1 MAKRKTIGVYTPYL
15 QGFYFGELVSQLQ
28 QYCFL
33 KGYAF
38 TVIKTDSFGT
48 FTSKMHSDRFDS
60 VVILRNAIHSKLA
73 QYLLEQ
79 GKAIVSVAYDYF
91 PLAIPMVS
99 SDNELGT
106 ELAFNYLLQKGHRD
120 IAFVGDLSQYDIRKR
135 YEAYCDQ
142 CEINDLEIKDGN
154 VFVVEDTL
162 FSGGYGAASRYLES
176 QCAAKG
182 IICGASLT
190 SIGFSRHI
198 ELLSQKRSELDI
210 VGFDAISLVPIT
222 DPLMA
227 MVDQNLHLMAYKTL
241 NILEGFFSDGDTF
254 ERHHLVEPK
263 LITPQSDFMQAEDA
277 FLATS
282 TDLPELHNA
291 NYMKSVI
298 NNLEE
303 WPKTIVESNLNSL
316 MMLAPLFERYMQK
329 ACYGRTAVSKNGEEY
344 VKVVKVFSPTH
355 VTHIP
360 KNDMKTLSEAAAYPV
375 VAEHF
380 VDPDLDTSVHLPIF
394 QDDRLWSVISV
405 YGASQKTKNPNSF
418 SAFSAYLDN
427 IANHLKLKIQKSL
440 LPSLC
445 EKALKDDDNASVA
458 SGTITWAGQRNE
470 AQWDND
476 ALVAIGL
483 TSPLEQSIYRHMD
496 LTDRIHPSD
505 EDSLR
510 ECLVNAKEEAFSVN
524 VRLKHKNK
532 SYLPFQIE
540 RGEVK
545 DNGELTLQLTLV
557 NSVS

>member
-1 MAKRKTIGVYTPYL
+1 MTKRKTIGVYTPYL

-33 KGYAF
+33 KGYGF
-38 TVIKTDSFGT
+38 TVIKTDGFGT
-48 FTSKMHSDRFDS
+48 FSSKMHSDHFDS

-73 QYLLEQ
+73 QYLLDQ
-79 GKAIVSVAYDYF
+79 GKSVVSVAYDYF

-99 SDNELGT
+99 SDNDLGT
-106 ELAFNYLLQKGHRD
+106 ELAFNYLIQKGHRD

-142 CEINDLEIKDGN
+142 CEINGFEVKDSN

-162 FSGGYGAASRYLES
+162 FSGGYRAASHYLES
-176 QCAAKG
+176 ACTAKG

-190 SIGFSRHI
+190 SIGFSQQLER
-198 ELLSQKRSELDI
+198 LSGKRSELTI

-227 MVDQNLHLMAYKTL
+227 MIDQNLHLMAYKIL
-241 NILEGFFSDGDTF
+241 NILEAFFSNEDAL
-254 ERHHLVEPK
+254 ERHHFIEPK
-263 LITPQSDFMQAEDA
+263 LVTPQSDFMQAEDA

-282 TDLPELHNA
+282 TELSELHNA
-291 NYMKSVI
+291 NYMKSVLS
-298 NNLEE
+298 NLEE
-303 WPKTIVESNLNSL
+303 WPKTIVENNLNSL
-316 MMLAPLFERYMQK
+316 MMLAPLFERYMQQ
-329 ACYGRTAVSKNGEEY
+329 ACYGRTAVSKHGEEY
-344 VKVVKVFSPTH
+344 VKVVKVFTQSE
-355 VTHIP
+355 VTHIA
-360 KNDMKTLSEAAAYPV
+360 KNDIKTLSEAAAYPTLDDSFF
-375 VAEHF
+375 EQ
-380 VDPDLDTSVHLPIF
+380 DIDTSVHLPIF

-405 YGASQKTKNPNSF
+405 YGASQKTNSPNSF

-427 IANHLKLKIQKSL
+427 IANHLKLKIQTSL

-445 EKALKDDDNASVA
+445 EKVAEGDLNATVV

-476 ALVAIGL
+476 ALIAIGL

-496 LTDRIHPSD
+496 LTDRIHPKD

-510 ECLVNAKEEAFSVN
+510 ACLVNANEEAFSVN

-532 SYLPFQIE
+532 RYLPFQID
-540 RGEVK
+540 RGEVR
-545 DNGELTLQLTLV
+545 DNGELTLQLTPV